1 MLSFFGIELMLQ
13 AKPLKSRVDDALSNE
28 QLHTNFRSAMSYLV
42 EKRSQQFP
50 DKEDL
55 INSRNA
61 ASSIRS
67 NSLAKL
73 PELLIK
79 LEENL
84 EKNNIKVHW
93 AETDDEANN
102 IIYQILKEAN
112 AKTVAKGKSM
122 VTEEIELNEFLDSK
136 GIDILETD
144 LGEFL
149 VQLANEKPSHI
160 VMPAIHKSRKEISRV
175 FADHF
180 PEFPYTENVDLIT
193 QQARKILRDRFR
205 QADAGISGVNFAV
218 AETGTICLVENEG
231 NGRMCTTAP
240 PLHIAV
246 AGIEKVVENLSDV
259 PTLLNILTKS
269 ATGQEITTYF
279 NMISSPRKEDEKDGP
294 SSMHVVLLDN
304 GRSKIHQNNVMQE
317 TLKCIRCG
325 ACINHCPVYTQLGGH
340 AYGTVYPGPIGI
352 TLEPQQKGITE
363 LGDLTSLC
371 SLCGACGEVCPVQIP
386 LPRLINQL
394 RSETVEGDYMKQ
406 FIEGVGSQRKP
417 FESFTWQIWKYIY
430 SNSFLYSICS
440 IVITKLSFL
449 SPKRVGGWSKYR
461 VTPSPSKV
469 SLKQLA
475 KQAGIKNE

>member
-1 MLSFFGIELMLQ
+1 MLSFFGIELMQ
-13 AKPLKSRVDDALSNE
+13 QVKPLKFRIDDALSNE
-28 QLHTNFRSAMSYLV
+28 QLHTNFRSAMSYLIK
-42 EKRSQQFP
+42 KRRNQFP

-55 INSRNA
+55 KNSRNTS
-61 ASSIRS
+61 SSIRS

-93 AETDDEANN
+93 AETDEEANN

-112 AKTVAKGKSM
+112 AKTVVKGKSM
-122 VTEEIELNEFLDSK
+122 VTEEIELNEFLDNK
-136 GIDILETD
+136 GIEILETD

-205 QADAGISGVNFAV
+205 LADAGISGVNFAV
-218 AETGTICLVENEG
+218 AETGTLCLVENEG

-246 AGIEKVVENLSDV
+246 TGIEKVVENLSDV

-279 NMISSPRKEDEKDGP
+279 NMISSPRKNDEKDGP
-294 SSMHVVLLDN
+294 LSMHVVLLDN

-371 SLCGACGEVCPVQIP
+371 TLCGACGEVCPVQIP
-386 LPRLINQL
+386 LPRLINKL
-394 RSETVEGDYMKQ
+394 RSETIEGDYMEQ
-406 FIEGVGSQRKP
+406 FIEGVRSKRKP
-417 FESFTWQIWKYIY
+417 IESFIWQIWKYIY
-430 SNSFLYSICS
+430 SHSLLYSIF
-440 IVITKLSFL
+440 IKIATTFSFL
-449 SPKRVGGWSKYR
+449 SPKKIGKWSRYR
-461 VTPSPSKV
+461 VTPKPSRH
-469 SLKQLA
+469 SLKDLA
-475 KQAGIKNE
+475 RQAGIKNE

>member
-1 MLSFFGIELMLQ
+1 MLQ

-205 QADAGISGVNFAV
+205 QADAWNF
-218 AETGTICLVENEG
+218 GCKFCGCRNWNYL
-231 NGRMCTTAP
+231 
-240 PLHIAV
+240 
-246 AGIEKVVENLSDV
+246 LS
-259 PTLLNILTKS
+259 
-269 ATGQEITTYF
+269 
-279 NMISSPRKEDEKDGP
+279 
-294 SSMHVVLLDN
+294 
-304 GRSKIHQNNVMQE
+304 
-317 TLKCIRCG
+317 
-325 ACINHCPVYTQLGGH
+325 
-340 AYGTVYPGPIGI
+340 
-352 TLEPQQKGITE
+352 
-363 LGDLTSLC
+363 
-371 SLCGACGEVCPVQIP
+371 
-386 LPRLINQL
+386 
-394 RSETVEGDYMKQ
+394 
-406 FIEGVGSQRKP
+406 
-417 FESFTWQIWKYIY
+417 
-430 SNSFLYSICS
+430 
-440 IVITKLSFL
+440 
-449 SPKRVGGWSKYR
+449 
-461 VTPSPSKV
+461 
-469 SLKQLA
+469 
-475 KQAGIKNE
+475 